1 MFWHVLLA
9 VLLSLIVV
17 LGIGIA
23 LLTTRVGAQHDKDFE
38 ADDEGFILAPHVP
51 TSGFDDL

>member
-38 ADDEGFILAPHVP
+38 ADDDGFILAPHVP